1 MAQEPIENAKNEEE
15 ATTKPLKMQVLA
27 QYIRDMSFENILAQK
42 GISGEAPLT
51 HSRGLSSPEFKYGDN
66 NE

>member
-15 ATTKPLKMQVLA
+15 ATPKPLKMQVLA

-42 GISGEAPLT
+42 G
-51 HSRGLSSPEFKYGDN
+51 H
-66 NE
+66 